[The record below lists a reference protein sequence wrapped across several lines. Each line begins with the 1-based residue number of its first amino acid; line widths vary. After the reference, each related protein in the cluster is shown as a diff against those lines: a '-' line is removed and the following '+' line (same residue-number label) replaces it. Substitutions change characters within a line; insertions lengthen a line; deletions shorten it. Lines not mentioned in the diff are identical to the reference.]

1 MVIVPSGGLY
11 RYGESDEAAAWLET
25 YVAIGGTLIVLA
37 QFDSPDWEMLPGGQV
52 RGLGYDQDIL
62 CKNASVRIVNSSPW
76 IVGIGRDLPD
86 IQVDGS
92 FTAWPADATIVLMRT
107 TGNFTVLT
115 FVVEDLKSVVSELRE
130 HGIVFEEY
138 SMPGLSTVDG
148 IAEMDGGYAAWFKDT
163 EGNIVN
169 IAQM

>member
-1 MVIVPSGGLY
+1 MTTSTATRLATAPAYAVLPAEELS
-11 RYGESDEAAAWLET
+11 RARSFYGETLGLEISDSGVSGEFFVSA
-25 YVAIGGTLIVLA
+25 
-37 QFDSPDWEMLPGGQV
+37 
-52 RGLGYDQDIL
+52 GLGTKVMVYER
-62 CKNASVRIVNSSPW
+62 A
-76 IVGIGRDLPD
+76 
-86 IQVDGS
+86 
-92 FTAWPADATIVLMRT
+92 RT
-107 TGNFTVLT
+107 SAEHTVLT